1 MKRFIAYV
9 NKEQI
14 GGLAPNGMS
23 YVYDNNE
30 TGIGKVLLYPVENWG
45 GIKFI
50 GAACCFGN
58 PPTQDFMD
66 HLMFIGEF
74 DSIEEIENF
83 RYKLKISSINKS

>member
-1 MKRFIAYV
+1 MKRFIAYT
-9 NKEQI
+9 NKEKI

-45 GIKFI
+45 GVKFI
-50 GAACCFGN
+50 GAACNFGN
-58 PPTQDFMD
+58 PPTQEFMN

-74 DSIEEIENF
+74 DSIEDIEKF
-83 RYKLKISSINKS
+83 RYKLRVSSISK